1 MAHGVKQLRSQAW
14 WLALVGILFLQTAEA
29 AKRDPSGVITIV
41 ALGDSLTAGY
51 GLSRKQAYPAL
62 VGEKMRDAGYDFEMV
77 NAGSSGDTTSG
88 GLQRLPSILRAHKKI
103 DVFIL
108 ELGIN
113 DAFRGVPVDQIRA
126 NLQTIVDR
134 VRGHDP
140 KTVIVIAGMQLPDY
154 TSDDYVGAFGRI
166 FATLAEKN
174 HATLIPYLLAGVGGN
189 PALNQWDTLHPN
201 AAGQQ
206 VLAETVWRVLEPILK
221 QLSSRSMV
229 APESRTGA

>member
-1 MAHGVKQLRSQAW
+1 MARGVKQLRSQAW
-14 WLALVGILFLQTAEA
+14 WIALVGVLFLQTAEA

-62 VGEKMRDAGYDFEMV
+62 VAEKMREAGYEFEVV

-88 GLQRLPSILRAHKKI
+88 GLGRLPSILRAHRKI
-103 DVFIL
+103 DVFIV

-126 NLQTIVDR
+126 NLQAIIDQ
-134 VRGHDP
+134 VRASHP
-140 KTVIVIAGMQLPDY
+140 NAVIVIAGMQLPDY

-174 HATLIPYLLAGVGGN
+174 RATLIPYLLAGVGGN
-189 PALNQWDTLHPN
+189 PALTQWDTLHPN
-201 AAGQQ
+201 AAGQR

-221 QLSSRSMV
+221 QLSPRATV
-229 APESRTGA
+229 APIPRTGA